1 MRVLHV
7 TPYAPDAWAY
17 GGIPRVVG
25 SLARGLA
32 RRGHAVT
39 VCTTDACD
47 DSARLPSGVSGV
59 RGNVDVRV
67 FRNVSNRLAYHL
79 QFFLP
84 LGMHTFLEREARTF
98 DVAHLHACRNV
109 PGVIAAYHL
118 RRAGIPYVLAPNGTA
133 PIIERRYT
141 AKKVFDAVAGTRV
154 VRGAARL
161 LAVSDAESRQ
171 LRTLGVDASRIRMIP
186 NPIHV
191 EEHGIRPHMSIA
203 GRFRERYRFGSQPIV
218 LFLGRLS
225 PRKRLDVLVR
235 AFAQLRASNADAARL
250 VIAGNDMGAEADTQ
264 RLVRELGV
272 VEHVT
277 FTGLLTQGERIE
289 ALVDADV
296 TVYPSEH
303 EIFGLVPIESLLAK
317 TPVVVTGDSG
327 CGEVIGQIGGGK
339 VVAVGDVG
347 ALADAIDAI
356 LEAPRHWRAAAAIA
370 GDRARATFGENV
382 VAGRVEMLYEELTAR

>member
-1 MRVLHV
+1 
-7 TPYAPDAWAY
+7 
-17 GGIPRVVG
+17 
-25 SLARGLA
+25 
-32 RRGHAVT
+32 
-39 VCTTDACD
+39 
-47 DSARLPSGVSGV
+47 
-59 RGNVDVRV
+59 
-67 FRNVSNRLAYHL
+67 
-79 QFFLP
+79 
-84 LGMHTFLEREARTF
+84 MHTFLGREARTF

-133 PIIERRYT
+133 PIIERRHA
-141 AKKVFDAVAGTRV
+141 AKKVFDAAAGDRV
-154 VRGAARL
+154 VRGASRL
-161 LAVSDAESRQ
+161 LAVSDAERRQ
-171 LRTLGVDASRIRMIP
+171 LLALGVDGSRIRVIP

-191 EEHGIRPHMSIA
+191 DEHGIHPHTSVA

-235 AFAQLRASNADAARL
+235 AFAQLRSAIADGVRL
-250 VIAGNDMGAEADTQ
+250 VIAGNDMGAEAGAHS
-264 RLVRELGV
+264 LVRELGIQ
-272 VEHVT
+272 EHVT

-317 TPVVVTGDSG
+317 TPVVVAGDSG

-339 VVAVGDVG
+339 VVPVGDVG
-347 ALADAIDAI
+347 GLADAIDAI
-356 LEAPRHWRAAAAIA
+356 LDDPRHWRAAAAIA
-370 GDRARATFGENV
+370 GDRARATFGEDV
-382 VAGRVEMLYEELTAR
+382 VAGRVELMYAEMAGAR